1 MKTLSLILS
10 LSILGGC
17 DGTLGEKGYIWCN
30 NRFIDADSRPFSPKT
45 GKVAQQGYLYALA
58 AALTLQAENA
68 EGAAHKFHAPNYLEA
83 IDQSPRKYS
92 GFEATTFLRHPL
104 TPGGRDEIIIAFAG
118 SNDGADWVGTNL
130 LSSMTQYEQAMAYT
144 LKMLDD
150 PRVYDRRMKGA
161 KVVVTGISLGG
172 GLAVHV
178 VKSRVTGPFIDEA
191 WAFNPSP
198 KIYANSEPNDKIW
211 LVASD
216 GEFLS
221 ELRKDRWSF
230 LITGWGNIGAKEE
243 RTVDNFNLIKS
254 NGIYAHYR
262 WGIARQMLF
271 AADYMEYR
279 IVPPTETPKPSEPLV
294 SLEPLRILSTSE
306 FKSCEGKYKVAR
318 FTQPDLKE
326 PGTQEGSPS
335 LSRK

>member
-1 MKTLSLILS
+1 MKTIPLILS

-17 DGTLGEKGYIWCN
+17 IDGTLGEKGYIWCN
-30 NRFIDADSRPFSPKT
+30 NRFIYADARPFSTKT
-45 GKVAQQGYLYALA
+45 GRVAQQGYMYALA
-58 AALTLQAENA
+58 AALTLQADNA
-68 EGAAHKFHAPNYLEA
+68 EGAAHKFNAPNYLEP
-83 IDQSPRKYS
+83 IDKPSRKHS

-118 SNDGADWVGTNL
+118 SNDAADWVGTNL
-130 LSSMTQYEQAMAYT
+130 LSSLTQYEQAMTYT
-144 LKMLDD
+144 LKILDD

-178 VKSRVTGPFIDEA
+178 VKSRLTGPFIDEA

-198 KIYANSEPNDKIW
+198 KIYANSDPNDKIW

-221 ELRKDRWSF
+221 GLRKDMWSP
-230 LITGWGNIGAKEE
+230 LIPGWGNIGAKEE
-243 RTVDNFNLIKS
+243 HTVDNFNLIKS

-271 AADYMEYR
+271 AADYMEYKD
-279 IVPPTETPKPSEPLV
+279 VPTTEPPRPS
-294 SLEPLRILSTSE
+294 EPLRILNKSE
-306 FKSCEGKYKVAR
+306 FKSCEGQYKEAR
-318 FTQPDLKE
+318 FKQPDMDDVASNA
-326 PGTQEGSPS
+326 GASPLTS
-335 LSRK
+335 K